1 MIINK
6 KEGRKYKKKEK
17 WKRNSCGLAISSRR
31 SRRQHPRSGSYIIAY
46 MGLSLLFRI
55 HLAVRER
62 ELAGAAHPDR
72 ANCIRHSIVQR
83 EEPR

>member
-1 MIINK
+1 MEKKFLWLGDFFQTVSSTTSSLRLVYYCLYGFIII
-6 KEGRKYKKKEK
+6 
-17 WKRNSCGLAISSRR
+17 ISN
-31 SRRQHPRSGSYIIAY
+31 PFGCE
-46 MGLSLLFRI
+46 
-55 HLAVRER
+55 RER